1 MLMRISSVFM
11 IYDLAIYDLTLIN
24 HKTLRSKLNW
34 MTRLVRYKPTLNWM
48 DLSKIASNSRRHHS
62 HSQCHHH
69 HQGDHRCQFCGHWSC
84 NNSDSLRKPKWALCP
99 RYLFHCDDRQHLH
112 TKYNRL
118 RVLLFEW
125 RDFPHYHLV
134 FANLYLVL
142 MQLAKSLIVAKSLK
156 FGEKQWDKIGKC
168 FFIRFLAQIP
178 KVPKKPALWVR
189 VLRPNVAWDFF

>member
-69 HQGDHRCQFCGHWSC
+69 HQGDHRCQFCGQWSC

-112 TKYNRL
+112 TKYNRF

-142 MQLAKSLIVAKSLK
+142 MQLAKSLK

-178 KVPKKPALWVR
+178 KLPKKPALRNRAGVQ
-189 VLRPNVAWDFF
+189 